1 MKTDTGHARSNLANL
16 RQKAVRVFCA
26 KRNIYKRDFAVLAG
40 VSLSTLYRF
49 LRGENLFGPF
59 EYRIKEALKGVI
71 RETV

>member
-1 MKTDTGHARSNLANL
+1 M
-16 RQKAVRVFCA
+16 VRVFCA
-26 KRNIYKRDFAVLAG
+26 KRNIYKRDFAILAG